1 MEMPGCLRHMTR
13 SGWWRD
19 MVGGESRGGG
29 EVEKR
34 REERGVCVMCNSWV
48 EGRRRRRSELQS
60 CRGVQVGAEKK
71 LTEVGWV
78 RARAPVTPDSK
89 LLARVHC
96 WHDSKG
102 VGEFWPG
109 LLRKS
114 DCFRFSG
121 SFFAIPV
128 LSLSRLATIDWPNM
142 SEGYVDPRSHYQ
154 LSSAFERL
162 R

>member
-1 MEMPGCLRHMTR
+1 
-13 SGWWRD
+13 

-48 EGRRRRRSELQS
+48 KGRRRRRRRSELQS

-71 LTEVGWV
+71 LTEVGWA

-96 WHDSKG
+96 WRDSKG
-102 VGEFWPG
+102 CGRILARSFEEERLFPVFWILLCNPG
-109 LLRKS
+109 
-114 DCFRFSG
+114 FI
-121 SFFAIPV
+121 SFKIGDN
-128 LSLSRLATIDWPNM
+128 RLAQ
-142 SEGYVDPRSHYQ
+142 YV
-154 LSSAFERL
+154 
-162 R
+162 